1 MGNMKE
7 STLILD
13 REIIKEWK
21 EPLKGKVDTRLMETL
36 GYLMNRFHISHRP
49 AMDVLQSLLESKIKL
64 PNQSTVRRYV
74 SNTPYRKVHRYFEVS
89 KSVNKDHRYINYI
102 DDSQS
107 EKLQLKG
114 VVKGKRIYF
123 KGMDTSFLIKPNRV
137 RASLSLVENS
147 QNPIS
152 QWWLDHDVLVTAM
165 SRFFNIQ
172 TEIDLYKSLIPLL
185 STKKIRPN
193 SNLDNFY
200 KELEDNPHHITLPN
214 SRCYQPSIPEEAP
227 LRVLLL
233 PFEYRHDAKVNE
245 VTTQLVLW
253 VRCGYSGMNFIY
265 PLPPEYAI
273 DDQDLRQE
281 IGSFQYQ
288 IFSEKIKET
297 ILISLSVSVSRPSFN
312 ENFQVEI
319 PFREQSNKQ
328 RKTIRLGK
336 KTINKQNFGYKLP
349 TRKTLL
355 IPSTDFS
362 QMSIPFSTLNADY
375 FTYNQLISV
384 LEQWVIY
391 LNMNA
396 ELNADDIDLFF

>member
-1 MGNMKE
+1 MKE

-64 PNQSTVRRYV
+64 PNQSTVRRYI
-74 SNTPYRKVHRYFEVS
+74 SNTPNRKVHRYYEVS
-89 KSVNKDHRYINYI
+89 KHVNKDHRYINNI
-102 DDSQS
+102 DLIQS

-114 VVKGKRIYF
+114 VIKGKRIYF

-137 RASLSLVENS
+137 RTLPSLVEYN

-152 QWWLDHDVLVTAM
+152 QWLSDHDALVTAM

-172 TEIDLYKSLIPLL
+172 TEIDLYKALIPLL

-273 DDQDLRQE
+273 DDQDLRQK

-288 IFSEKIKET
+288 ISSEKIKDT